1 MSKVNYTFKN
11 PRLGKI
17 RAVSIRGNVYYFGD
31 DVCKCLGIQDPE
43 MTIKNLI
50 GEDNKTIYE
59 MLGDDYKKKL
69 VVTVID
75 REAVDGLIDSR
86 GFGSKA
92 ADKIRNWFEYR
103 IDPAVDES
111 LRLIFDMFLDCE
123 VNLVFKS

>member
-1 MSKVNYTFKN
+1 MSKVNYQFKN

-31 DVCKCLGIQDPE
+31 DVCKCLGIHDPE
-43 MTIKNLI
+43 MAIKEI
-50 GEDNKTIYE
+50 VDEDNKTIYE
-59 MLGDDYKKKL
+59 SLGDDYKKKL

-86 GFGSKA
+86 GSKI
-92 ADKIRNWFEYR
+92 ADKVRNWFEYR